1 MDRGLASD
9 MDSPRSTGTPTERGF
24 VASPDEERELLDAI
38 AGIERGETVSARE
51 VLERLRVVRADLEE
65 H

>member
-1 MDRGLASD
+1 
-9 MDSPRSTGTPTERGF
+9 MDSPRSTDTPGF
-24 VASPDEERELLDAI
+24 VASPKEERELLDAI

>member
-1 MDRGLASD
+1 MGS
-9 MDSPRSTGTPTERGF
+9 SRSTSTPAGRRF
-24 VASPDEERELLDAI
+24 VASPKEERELLDAI

-51 VLERLRVVRADLEE
+51 VLDRLGVVQADLEE

>member
-1 MDRGLASD
+1 
-9 MDSPRSTGTPTERGF
+9 MDSPRSTGTPGF
-24 VASPDEERELLDAI
+24 VASPKEESELLDAI

-51 VLERLRVVRADLEE
+51 VLERLRAVEADSKE